1 MATTINSVTT
11 PSSNTLTNTSTQ
23 AEASVSKD
31 QADFMTLLIAQ
42 MKNQDPTSP
51 MDNNQMAA
59 QMAQLNMV
67 SGINK
72 MNTTLTGL
80 SSNQQISNSM
90 QATDLIGHQVMV
102 TSNKLQLNGG
112 TSHMAMDLSQN
123 ADNVVMNISDSNGNL
138 ISTLNLGSKAA
149 GIQNISWNGQTNA
162 GSLATDDTYTYNI
175 TASSNGAAISATT
188 LSSGLVQSV
197 SISSGQVQANV
208 STLGNVALADIHQV
222 I

>member
-1 MATTINSVTT
+1 MTTTINSVAT
-11 PSSNTLTNTSTQ
+11 PPSNTQTNTST
-23 AEASVSKD
+23 ATAPVSKD

-42 MKNQDPTSP
+42 MKNQDPTNP

-90 QATDLIGHQVMV
+90 QATALIGHQVMV
-102 TSNKLQLNGG
+102 TSNKFELNGG
-112 TSHMAMDLSQN
+112 KSQMAMDLSN
-123 ADNVVMNISDSNGNL
+123 SADNVVVNISDNNGNI

-162 GSLATDDTYTYNI
+162 GAIATDGAYIYDIAASNQGATVST
-175 TASSNGAAISATT
+175 TA
-188 LSSGLVQSV
+188 LSSGIVQSV
-197 SISSGQVQANV
+197 SISGGQVQANV

>member
-1 MATTINSVTT
+1 MSTTINTVAT
-11 PSSNTLTNTSTQ
+11 PASNTLTNTSTP
-23 AEASVSKD
+23 AASVAKE

-42 MKNQDPTSP
+42 MKNQDPTNP

-59 QMAQLNMV
+59 QIAQLNMV

-72 MNTTLTGL
+72 MNATLTGL

-90 QATDLIGHQVMV
+90 QATALIGHQVMV
-102 TSNKLQLNGG
+102 TSNKLQLTGG
-112 TSHMAMDLSQN
+112 TSQMAMDLSQS
-123 ADNVVMNISDSNGNL
+123 ADNVVVNISDSNGNL

-149 GIQNISWNGQTNA
+149 GIQNIRWNGQTNA
-162 GSLATDDTYTYNI
+162 GTPAADGAYTFDI
-175 TASSNGAAISATT
+175 TATSQGAVVSTT
-188 LSSGLVQSV
+188 ALAAGTVQNV
-197 SISSGQVQANV
+197 SISGNQVQVNV

>member
-1 MATTINSVTT
+1 
-11 PSSNTLTNTSTQ
+11 
-23 AEASVSKD
+23 
-31 QADFMTLLIAQ
+31 
-42 MKNQDPTSP
+42 
-51 MDNNQMAA
+51 MAA

-90 QATDLIGHQVMV
+90 QATALIGHQVMV

-162 GSLATDDTYTYNI
+162 GSLATDDTYIYNI

>member
-1 MATTINSVTT
+1 MSTTINSVTT
-11 PSSNTLTNTSTQ
+11 PPSNTLTNTATP
-23 AEASVSKD
+23 AAVSKE

-90 QATDLIGHQVMV
+90 QATALIGHQVMV
-102 TSNKLQLNGG
+102 TSNKLQLTGG
-112 TSHMAMDLSQN
+112 TSHMAMDLSQS

-138 ISTLNLGSKAA
+138 ISTQNLGSKAA

-162 GSLATDDTYTYNI
+162 GTLATDDTYTYNI
-175 TASSNGAAISATT
+175 TASNNGSAVSATT

-197 SISSGQVQANV
+197 SISGGQVQANV

>member
-11 PSSNTLTNTSTQ
+11 PYSNTLTNTSTP

-42 MKNQDPTSP
+42 MKNQDPTNP

-72 MNTTLTGL
+72 MNDTLTGL

-90 QATDLIGHQVMV
+90 QATALIGHQVMV
-102 TSNKLQLNGG
+102 TSNKLQLTGG
-112 TSHMAMDLSQN
+112 KSQMAMDLSQN
-123 ADNVVMNISDSNGNL
+123 ADNVVVNISDSQGTI
-138 ISTLNLGSKAA
+138 ISTVNIGSKAA

-162 GSLATDDTYTYNI
+162 GTPAADGAYTFD
-175 TASSNGAAISATT
+175 ISATSQGAAVSSNT
-188 LSSGLVQSV
+188 LSAGIVQNV
-197 SISSGQVQANV
+197 SISGTQVQANV
-208 STLGNVALADIHQV
+208 STLGNVALADIRQV

>member
-1 MATTINSVTT
+1 MSTTINSVTT
-11 PSSNTLTNTSTQ
+11 PSSNTTTNATAPAT
-23 AEASVSKD
+23 AVSKE

-90 QATDLIGHQVMV
+90 QATALIGHQVMV

-123 ADNVVMNISDSNGNL
+123 ADNVVVNISDGQGTI
-138 ISTLNLGSKAA
+138 ISTVNIGSKAA

-162 GSLATDDTYTYNI
+162 GTPAADGAYTFD
-175 TASSNGAAISATT
+175 ISATSQGAAVSSNT
-188 LSSGLVQSV
+188 LSAGIVQNV
-197 SISSGQVQANV
+197 SISGTQVQANV
-208 STLGNVALADIHQV
+208 STLGNVALADIRQV

>member
-1 MATTINSVTT
+1 MSTTINSVTT
-11 PSSNTLTNTSTQ
+11 PSSNTTTNAPAPAT
-23 AEASVSKD
+23 SVSKE

-72 MNTTLTGL
+72 MNDTLTAL

-90 QATDLIGHQVMV
+90 QATALIGHQVMV

>member
-1 MATTINSVTT
+1 MSTTINTVAT
-11 PSSNTLTNTSTQ
+11 PASNTLTNTSTP
-23 AEASVSKD
+23 AASVAKE

-42 MKNQDPTSP
+42 MKNQDPTNP

-59 QMAQLNMV
+59 QIAQLNMV

-72 MNTTLTGL
+72 MNATLTGL

-90 QATDLIGHQVMV
+90 QATALIGHQVMV
-102 TSNKLQLNGG
+102 TSNKLQLTGG
-112 TSHMAMDLSQN
+112 TSQMAMDLSQS
-123 ADNVVMNISDSNGNL
+123 ADNVVVNISDSNGNL

-149 GIQNISWNGQTNA
+149 GIQNIRWNGQTNA
-162 GSLATDDTYTYNI
+162 GTPAADGAYTFDI
-175 TASSNGAAISATT
+175 TATSQGAAVSTT
-188 LSSGLVQSV
+188 ALAAGTVQNV
-197 SISSGQVQANV
+197 SISGNQVQVNV

>member
-1 MATTINSVTT
+1 MTTTINSVAT
-11 PSSNTLTNTSTQ
+11 PPSNTQTNTSTP

-42 MKNQDPTSP
+42 MKNQDPTNP

-80 SSNQQISNSM
+80 SGNQQISNSM
-90 QATDLIGHQVMV
+90 QATALIGHQVMV
-102 TSNKLQLNGG
+102 TSNKFELNGG
-112 TSHMAMDLSQN
+112 KSQMAMDLSN
-123 ADNVVMNISDSNGNL
+123 SADNVVVNISDNNGNI

-162 GSLATDDTYTYNI
+162 GAIATDGAYIYDIAASNQGATVST
-175 TASSNGAAISATT
+175 TA
-188 LSSGLVQSV
+188 LSSGIVQSI
-197 SISSGQVQANV
+197 SISGGQVQANV

>member
-1 MATTINSVTT
+1 MSTTINTVAT
-11 PSSNTLTNTSTQ
+11 PASNTLTNTSTP
-23 AEASVSKD
+23 AASVAKE

-42 MKNQDPTSP
+42 MKNQDPTNP

-59 QMAQLNMV
+59 QIAQLNMV

-72 MNTTLTGL
+72 MNATLTGL

-90 QATDLIGHQVMV
+90 QATPLIGHQVLV
-102 TSNKLQLNGG
+102 TSNKLQLTGG
-112 TSHMAMDLSQN
+112 TSQMAMDLSQS
-123 ADNVVMNISDSNGNL
+123 ADNVVVNISDSNGNL

-149 GIQNISWNGQTNA
+149 GIQNIRWNGQTNA
-162 GSLATDDTYTYNI
+162 GTPAADGAYTFDI
-175 TASSNGAAISATT
+175 TATSQGAAVSTT
-188 LSSGLVQSV
+188 ALAAGTVQNV
-197 SISSGQVQANV
+197 SISGNQVQVNV

>member
-1 MATTINSVTT
+1 MSTTINSVTT
-11 PSSNTLTNTSTQ
+11 PSSNTLTNTSTP

-42 MKNQDPTSP
+42 MKNQDPTNP

-90 QATDLIGHQVMV
+90 QATALIGHQVMV
-102 TSNKLQLNGG
+102 TSNKFELNGG
-112 TSHMAMDLSQN
+112 KSQMAMDLSN
-123 ADNVVMNISDSNGNL
+123 SADNVVVNISDNNGNI

-162 GSLATDDTYTYNI
+162 GAIATDGAYTYDIAASNQGAPVST
-175 TASSNGAAISATT
+175 TALSA
-188 LSSGLVQSV
+188 GIVQSV
-197 SISSGQVQANV
+197 SISGGQVQANV
-208 STLGNVALADIHQV
+208 SKLGNVALADIRQV